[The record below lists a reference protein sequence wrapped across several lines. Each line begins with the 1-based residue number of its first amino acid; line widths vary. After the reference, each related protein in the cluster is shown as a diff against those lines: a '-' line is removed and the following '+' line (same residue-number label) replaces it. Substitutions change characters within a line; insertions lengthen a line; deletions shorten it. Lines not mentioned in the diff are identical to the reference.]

1 MSVSEYSFN
10 SDYFEIIKFLST
22 YYICSFGEAAN
33 LFIPFKKPFKEVRES
48 IELDMTLSCEQTKCY
63 DFLTKHKVSLLF
75 GDTGSG
81 KSEIYFKLFEDAI
94 NSGKTCIFLL
104 PEISLTPQMTKR
116 LKEKFGDMIAIW
128 HSKVTKKKKTEI
140 LENIYSG
147 KVKIVMGARSSL
159 FLPLRDIGVI
169 VVDEEHDDSYKS
181 NSRPRY
187 NARDMAIF
195 MGRKLGAK
203 VVLGS
208 ATPSLTSYK
217 KYPCYRLK
225 ETFFK
230 ASRSFNFINNSNEI
244 TQYIKD
250 KLAYTLSS
258 NHQAIVFLPT
268 RANYKYLVCLSC
280 GEGIKCPFCSVGMS
294 LHHKI
299 NALKCHYC
307 NYSQALPQVC
317 PSCKKSELKASRLGT
332 AQVTKELK
340 EEFLEKNIAQFDRDT
355 IKTPTVL
362 KNILK
367 EFNNKEIDL
376 LVGTQMLSKG
386 HDYHGVKLV
395 VIFDIDTVLSMADFR
410 SRQRALSLLIQVA
423 GRVGRKGEGKVIVQ
437 SSNQEF
443 FEGYLEDYEDFLKDE
458 LLFCKDLY
466 PPYKKLLKLLIAHKD
481 KDKGIALLEKT
492 KNTLN
497 QIKNDDVEIVGYGDA
512 PIEKIA
518 NKYRF
523 QILLRSS
530 SSSSLIK
537 IAHVLN
543 ITGVEIDID
552 PINFS

>member
-1 MSVSEYSFN
+1 MQN
-10 SDYFEIIKFLST
+10 IK
-22 YYICSFGEAAN
+22 
-33 LFIPFKKPFKEVRES
+33 
-48 IELDMTLSCEQTKCY
+48 LDMILSENQTKCY
-63 DFLTKHKVSLLF
+63 TFLTKHKVSLLF

-116 LKEKFGDMIAIW
+116 LKDKFGDMIAIW
-128 HSKVTKKKKTEI
+128 HSKITKKKKAEI
-140 LENIYSG
+140 LENIYTQ
-147 KVKIVMGARSSL
+147 KVKIVMGARSAL
-159 FLPLRDIGVI
+159 FLPLENIGVI

-187 NARDMAIF
+187 NARDMAVF
-195 MGRKLGAK
+195 MGGKLGAK
-203 VVLGS
+203 VILGS
-208 ATPSLTSYK
+208 ATPSLTSYQ
-217 KYPCYRLK
+217 KYPYYRLK

-230 ASRSFNFINNSNEI
+230 ASRSFTFIDNANEI
-244 TQYIKD
+244 TPYIAD
-250 KLAYTLSS
+250 EFSNTLSQE
-258 NHQAIVFLPT
+258 HQAIVFLPT

-299 NALKCHYC
+299 NGLKCHYC

-317 PSCKKSELKASRLGT
+317 PSCKESELKASRLGT
-332 AQVTKELK
+332 AQVTKELQ
-340 EEFLEKNIAQFDRDT
+340 ELFSLKNIAQFDKDT
-355 IKTPTVL
+355 IKTPTAL
-362 KNILK
+362 KNILRD
-367 EFNNKEIDL
+367 FNDKKIDV

-395 VIFDIDTVLSMADFR
+395 VIFDIDTILSMADFR
-410 SRQRALSLLIQVA
+410 SRQRALTLLIQVA
-423 GRVGRKGEGKVIVQ
+423 GRVGRKGEGRVIVQ

-443 FEGYLEDYEDFLKDE
+443 FEGYLSDYENFLKDE
-458 LLFCKDLY
+458 LLFCRDLY
-466 PPYKKLLKLLIAHKD
+466 PPYKKLLKLLIAHKNR
-481 KDKGIALLEKT
+481 DKGIALLEKT

-497 QIKNDDVEIVGYGDA
+497 EIKDEDVEVVGYGDA

-537 IAHVLN
+537 IAHKLN
-543 ITGVEIDID
+543 ITGVEVDID

>member
-1 MSVSEYSFN
+1 
-10 SDYFEIIKFLST
+10 
-22 YYICSFGEAAN
+22 
-33 LFIPFKKPFKEVRES
+33 
-48 IELDMTLSCEQTKCY
+48 MTLSMEQTKCY

-94 NSGKTCIFLL
+94 NDGKTCVFLL

-128 HSKVTKKKKTEI
+128 HSKVTKKKKAEI
-140 LENIYSG
+140 IENIHNG

-195 MGRKLGAK
+195 MGGKLEAK

-217 KYPCYRLK
+217 KYPHYRLK

-230 ASRSFNFINNSNEI
+230 ASRSFTFINNSNEI
-244 TQYIKD
+244 SQYIKD
-250 KLAYTLSS
+250 ELSNTLAN

-268 RANYKYLVCLSC
+268 RANYKYLLCMSC

-299 NALKCHYC
+299 NGLKCHYC
-307 NYSQALPQVC
+307 NYSQLIPKVC
-317 PSCKKSELKASRLGT
+317 PSCKESELKASRLGT
-332 AQVTKELK
+332 AQVTKELQ

-355 IKTPTVL
+355 IKTPTAL

-367 EFNNKEIDL
+367 EFNDKEIDV

-395 VIFDIDTVLSMADFR
+395 VLFDIDTVLSMADFR

-443 FEGYLEDYEDFLKDE
+443 FEGYLNDYEDFLKDE
-458 LLFCKDLY
+458 LLFCQDLY

-481 KDKGIALLEKT
+481 RDKGIALLEKT
-492 KNTLN
+492 KLSLE
-497 QIKNDDVEIVGYGDA
+497 QVKNDDVEVVGYGDA

-537 IAHVLN
+537 IAHLLN
-543 ITGVEIDID
+543 ITGVEVDID